1 VVVVLVGKPSSM
13 ATGRGRA
20 RKIDDVYDAIVDL
33 LVREVVYLS
42 TAPVCFWGRAEVFV
56 SM

>member
-1 VVVVLVGKPSSM
+1 VLVGKPSSM